1 MIVGI
6 TGASAK
12 TGATFTFLIVF
23 LAFIKLLRSI
33 GDFLGVIFFYNFGI
47 LRWISVAFYTLVS
60 SLGVGSVV
68 AEGIVFLCF
77 ANIYLTKSVFLVDY
91 FGFSSSFSFIS
102 S

>member
-1 MIVGI
+1 
-6 TGASAK
+6 
-12 TGATFTFLIVF
+12 
-23 LAFIKLLRSI
+23 
-33 GDFLGVIFFYNFGI
+33 
-47 LRWISVAFYTLVS
+47 VAFYTLVS